1 MDILP
6 VLRRAILGR
15 LDWRGISRVILAG
28 NIDKVEGLRKLCVSV
43 ILPQMNPCSVENRT
57 RTYQPARRISAHLE
71 FDEQFESQLPPE
83 VRVELETSPSPI
95 NRWSARIPETE
106 EEIQQAIAWLKSQGY
121 LPPTAPEPLQPP
133 PTRPP
138 VVQAP
143 KPAPPER
150 RSRSGGWGIVW
161 MVIGGF
167 FLWTLLHNQPSQ
179 PTASSRG
186 QPAYTSSPPVE
197 VRRAL
202 PVVEVRKALPAVP
215 RALPVSSGVST
226 VSNAPWQPIRMPDG
240 TIVNVSYQGQL
251 PSSAALPPRG
261 HFIGE
266 AYATGNTSWVWMT
279 PSGAT
284 FPSWVDP

>member
-1 MDILP
+1 
-6 VLRRAILGR
+6 
-15 LDWRGISRVILAG
+15 
-28 NIDKVEGLRKLCVSV
+28 
-43 ILPQMNPCSVENRT
+43 
-57 RTYQPARRISAHLE
+57 
-71 FDEQFESQLPPE
+71 
-83 VRVELETSPSPI
+83 
-95 NRWSARIPETE
+95 
-106 EEIQQAIAWLKSQGY
+106 
-121 LPPTAPEPLQPP
+121 
-133 PTRPP
+133 
-138 VVQAP
+138 
-143 KPAPPER
+143 
-150 RSRSGGWGIVW
+150 

-240 TIVNVSYQGQL
+240 TIVNVSYQGEL
-251 PSSAALPPRG
+251 PSSAALPPQG

-266 AYATGNTSWVWMT
+266 AYSTGTTSWVWMT
-279 PSGAT
+279 PAGAN

>member
-1 MDILP
+1 MFNP
-6 VLRRAILGR
+6 RQSVRTP
-15 LDWRGISRVILAG
+15 LDYDG
-28 NIDKVEGLRKLCVSV
+28 
-43 ILPQMNPCSVENRT
+43 
-57 RTYQPARRISAHLE
+57 
-71 FDEQFESQLPPE
+71 QFERQLPPE
-83 VRVELETSPSPI
+83 VRAELETSPSPI

-150 RSRSGGWGIVW
+150 SSRSGGWGIFW
-161 MVIGGF
+161 MVIGGV
-167 FLWTLLHNQPSQ
+167 FLWALLHNQSSQ
-179 PTASSRG
+179 PLASMAASDSRPAWAPVG
-186 QPAYTSSPPVE
+186 QPAYTQARPVD

-202 PVVEVRKALPAVP
+202 PVVEVRRGLPAVP
-215 RALPVSSGVST
+215 RALPVTSTNT
-226 VSNAPWQPIRMPDG
+226 VSNAQWQPIRMPDG
-240 TIVNVSYQGQL
+240 TIVNVSYQGEL
-251 PSSAALPPRG
+251 PSSAALPPQG

-266 AYATGNTSWVWMT
+266 AYSTGTTSWVWMMRA
-279 PSGAT
+279 GAN